1 MTKCD
6 PGGRKRRLKLINEAR
21 RRRKDDDDV
30 GGVSRLETTTTTTTT
45 TTDFGGATL
54 ATKEKDHP
62 KQRDFGGDA
71 MAFGV
76 VAKYAMK
83 KATKKA
89 KFLESACASRALL
102 FSFPK
107 REMEERLDVWVP
119 LFQLWLCSFR
129 LFQLCES
136 THDTSLPCS
145 LFAQNVVV
153 RARIRRDTSDAR
165 IKPRL
170 SSVHLEKTTIEQI
183 EAEEAQEHPIWLG
196 GFRQGSQRVVVGDD
210 GVDTS
215 EEYEVEEDVEDAV
228 ERVRRE

>member
-1 MTKCD
+1 MTKRD
-6 PGGRKRRLKLINEAR
+6 LGGRKRRLKRINEAR
-21 RRRKDDDDV
+21 RRRKDDDVDV
-30 GGVSRLETTTTTTTT
+30 GGISRLETTTTTTT
-45 TTDFGGATL
+45 A
-54 ATKEKDHP
+54 DHP
-62 KQRDFGGDA
+62 PTRGDFGGDA
-71 MAFGV
+71 TMMMTVDKV
-76 VAKYAMK
+76 VAKHAMK

-119 LFQLWLCSFR
+119 LFQLLCSFR

-136 THDTSLPCS
+136 TNDTSLPCS

-183 EAEEAQEHPIWLG
+183 EAEEAQEHPVWLG

>member
-1 MTKCD
+1 MTKRD
-6 PGGRKRRLKLINEAR
+6 LGGRKRRLKRINEAR
-21 RRRKDDDDV
+21 RRRKDDDVDV
-30 GGVSRLETTTTTTTT
+30 GGISRLETTTTTTT
-45 TTDFGGATL
+45 A
-54 ATKEKDHP
+54 DHP
-62 KQRDFGGDA
+62 PTQRDFGGDA
-71 MAFGV
+71 MMMMAVDKVV
-76 VAKYAMK
+76 VAKHAMK

-107 REMEERLDVWVP
+107 REMERLDVWVP

-136 THDTSLPCS
+136 TNDTSLPCS

>member
-1 MTKCD
+1 MM
-6 PGGRKRRLKLINEAR
+6 
-21 RRRKDDDDV
+21 
-30 GGVSRLETTTTTTTT
+30 
-45 TTDFGGATL
+45 
-54 ATKEKDHP
+54 
-62 KQRDFGGDA
+62 
-71 MAFGV
+71 MAVDKVV
-76 VAKYAMK
+76 VAKHAMK

-119 LFQLWLCSFR
+119 LFQLLCSFR
-129 LFQLCES
+129 LFQLCDS
-136 THDTSLPCS
+136 TNDLSSLLPLCAS
-145 LFAQNVVV
+145 SSSC
-153 RARIRRDTSDAR
+153 ARIRRDTSDAR